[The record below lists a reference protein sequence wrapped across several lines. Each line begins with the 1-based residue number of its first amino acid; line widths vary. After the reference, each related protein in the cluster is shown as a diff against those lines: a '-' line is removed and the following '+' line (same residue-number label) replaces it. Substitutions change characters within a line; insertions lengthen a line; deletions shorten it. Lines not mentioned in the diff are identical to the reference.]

1 MTMRA
6 KHPERAGRL
15 REFFKH
21 LNISNKEASSKLGYG
36 RPAYV
41 SQLLNHHSTVT
52 ASVAYRLAS
61 VYPMLNP
68 KWLLDGEGEMLT
80 DEIPKADTLR
90 EAGVEYNKKPGDPLS
105 ALRALLEDHDRR
117 IRALEE
123 EVADLK
129 KGKG

>member
-1 MTMRA
+1 MRA

-61 VYPMLNP
+61 VYPLNP
-68 KWLLDGEGEMLT
+68 RWLLDGEGEMLT
-80 DEIPKADTLR
+80 DEIPKEGMVK
-90 EAGVEYNKKPGDPLS
+90 EAGGEYNKKPGDPLS
-105 ALRALLEDHDRR
+105 ALRALLDDHDRR
-117 IRALEE
+117 IRELEE
-123 EVADLK
+123 VVADLK